1 MSFSD
6 SLTYTGANKQAEEI
20 RQYWRNRGFSVEVI
34 VEEASLG
41 GQMRVFVI
49 RSDMVNGQPQKRL
62 RKH

>member
-6 SLTYTGANKQAEEI
+6 SLTYTGANKLAEQI
-20 RQYWRNRGFSVEVI
+20 RDYWRNRGFSVEVI